1 MQEGQISVKKAAELI
16 KVTPHYIRKLLR
28 EKKLDGKQNEE
39 TGRWTVD
46 MASLEKFKQ
55 TDFYLQN
62 VDSLRKPQTLTI
74 KEAVE
79 DVEEHFETD
88 IISYI
93 SFPGSPVSFIDQND
107 CILLDDLLYNIQNPY
122 TKGPGDKKF
131 KRLTL
136 FLHSGG
142 GILEAA
148 IKFVDI
154 IRQYAN
160 EYFVIVPIM
169 AKSAATAMVLKA
181 DRIYLTT
188 LSELGPVDPM
198 VQSPTNPNLIVPAT
212 AIYNFLEYYRQKNTN
227 TSNTNTKPADIDPI
241 MLKKLEES
249 IDPFLL
255 GAHMT
260 SLKFSTKTIEEAL
273 KAHAMKNADPAKV
286 QEAVKEF
293 TTEHDSHAF
302 PITYTKLQTLGIG
315 EKIINSEQLGYVKTL
330 MAIYQQF
337 MVNSNVIKLI
347 GNREENKNI
356 TFTPLNPMQQVPT
369 KTSL

>member
-1 MQEGQISVKKAAELI
+1 
-16 KVTPHYIRKLLR
+16 
-28 EKKLDGKQNEE
+28 
-39 TGRWTVD
+39 
-46 MASLEKFKQ
+46 
-55 TDFYLQN
+55 
-62 VDSLRKPQTLTI
+62 
-74 KEAVE
+74 
-79 DVEEHFETD
+79 
-88 IISYI
+88 
-93 SFPGSPVSFIDQND
+93 
-107 CILLDDLLYNIQNPY
+107 
-122 TKGPGDKKF
+122 
-131 KRLTL
+131 
-136 FLHSGG
+136 LHSGG

-169 AKSAATAMVLKA
+169 AKSAATAMVLNA

-212 AIYNFLEYYRQKNTN
+212 AIYNFLEYYRQKNINTN
-227 TSNTNTKPADIDPI
+227 NTNTKPADIDPI

-273 KAHAMKNADPAKV
+273 KAHAMKNADPAKI

-315 EKIINSEQLGYVKTL
+315 EKILISEQLRYVKTL
-330 MAIYQQF
+330 IAVYQQF
-337 MVNSNVIKLI
+337 MVNSNVVKLI

-356 TFTPLNPMQQVPT
+356 TFIPLNLMQQVPT